1 MGGHIAPVS
10 IVMMVSSFQFRV
22 VEDAFVPRLFSRAG
36 PMFFV
41 NVDHFLCASVYG
53 GGGASPSTKDK
64 HAMSAH
70 ISLHSLELHGYH
82 HTTLR

>member
-22 VEDAFVPRLFSRAG
+22 VEDTFVPRLFSRAG

-53 GGGASPSTKDK
+53 GGPLPQPKISMLCQLIYPS
-64 HAMSAH
+64 
-70 ISLHSLELHGYH
+70 ISWNSMMIIIQQ
-82 HTTLR
+82 